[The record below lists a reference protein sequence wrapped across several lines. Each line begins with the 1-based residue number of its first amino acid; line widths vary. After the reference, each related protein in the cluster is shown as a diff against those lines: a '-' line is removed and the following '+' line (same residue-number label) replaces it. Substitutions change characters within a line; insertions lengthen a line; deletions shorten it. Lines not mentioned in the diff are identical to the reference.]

1 MLKPFLYF
9 FIATFGFSSCNLKE
23 EKGTHLPLIDNIALS
38 KSLLKVEVLAKDLN
52 VPWDLAYADDGFLWF
67 TEQSGSVSRINL
79 KSGIK
84 TKVLTIKE
92 VYKERTTGLLGLVI
106 HPDFKR
112 NPYVFLNYT
121 FKKDSL
127 IYNKLVSYYFSND
140 SLIKPKLLLQTQG
153 YRAHNGARLAITTN
167 GKLLWATGDAYNGS
181 DAQSLSSLN
190 GKILRLNLDG
200 SIPADNP
207 YPNSYVW
214 ARGFRNMQG
223 LTVSDRGYVYT
234 SEHGDAIEDEV
245 NLIEKGRNYGWPVI
259 EGMHNKPEE
268 LAFADMHQ
276 TTEPIKSWTPV
287 IAPSGITYYNN
298 SLIPEWKN
306 SLLLTTLKG
315 KSLRV
320 LSLNDDGTKILAEE
334 LLLENHYGRLRDVC
348 TDAEGN
354 VYISTSNKDWN
365 PQPGF
370 PLAGDDRIL
379 KISPAKKANFTP
391 LKAIKQQSHQDGDL
405 SGAHLY
411 KSYCAS
417 CHQDN
422 GKGVNAIF
430 PALDASKIVNGNDA
444 ALVKAVL
451 NGISKKNSSQVMPSF
466 SFLSDKELAAVLTY
480 IRNNWTNNSSAIT
493 TQQVKLNR

>member
-9 FIATFGFSSCNLKE
+9 FIATFIFSSCNLKE
-23 EKGTHLPLIDNIALS
+23 EKVTQLPLIDNVALS
-38 KSLLKVEVLAKDLN
+38 KSLLKVEVFAKDLN
-52 VPWDLAYADDGFLWF
+52 VPWDLAYADDDFLWF

-79 KSGIK
+79 KSGVT

-92 VYKERTTGLLGLVI
+92 VYRERTTGLLGLAI

-121 FKKDSL
+121 VKQDSL

-140 SLIKPKLLLQTQG
+140 SLIRPKVLLQTQG
-153 YRAHNGARLAITTN
+153 FRAHNGARLAITSN
-167 GKLLWATGDAYNGS
+167 GKLLWATGDAYNGD

-200 SIPADNP
+200 SVPEDNP

-245 NLIEKGRNYGWPVI
+245 NLIQKGGNYGWPVI
-259 EGMHNKPEE
+259 EGMHTQPEE
-268 LAFADMHQ
+268 LAYAAKNQ
-276 TTEPIKSWTPV
+276 TIEPVKSWTPV
-287 IAPSGITYYNN
+287 IAPSGINYYNN

-320 LSLNDDGTKILAEE
+320 LSLNEEGTKITTEE
-334 LLLENHYGRLRDVC
+334 VFFENHYGRLRDVC
-348 TDAEGN
+348 ADAEGN

-370 PLAGDDRIL
+370 PLEGDDKIL
-379 KISPAKKANFTP
+379 KISPADKASFTP
-391 LKAIKQQSHQDGDL
+391 LKAIKEESNQETEL

-411 KSYCAS
+411 KNYCAS

-422 GKGVNAIF
+422 GKGVNAVF
-430 PALDASKIVNGNDA
+430 PALDGSEMVNGNNKT
-444 ALVKAVL
+444 LVNAVL
-451 NGISKKNSSQVMPSF
+451 NGISKKNSNQVMPSF
-466 SFLSDKELAAVLTY
+466 SFLGDKELAKVLTY
-480 IRNNWTNNSSAIT
+480 IRSSWTNNNSAIT
-493 TQQVKLNR
+493 TQEVKLNR